1 MLRTPDLRNER
12 GVALVL
18 AVFAM
23 VVIGALV
30 AGTVLVGRLE
40 FQSSQAAL
48 HASAAQEAA
57 EAGLVERIDDWDVMV
72 FNEMGIGTG
81 SAILGG
87 TVQLGGAG
95 SNVEYS
101 DRVTRFNQ
109 SMFLVESTGRKL
121 GAGGTV
127 LAERT
132 VAGFMRLARPTLS
145 VNAAVT
151 VTDPVKFNGNAFSVT
166 GINDNPSGWD
176 DCDPTR
182 ADNLDD
188 VVGVR
193 SSTGTG
199 VGTGDLDN
207 VSGSPVPYVDN
218 DPTITSE
225 TFQNYL
231 DYTYN
236 TLAAQDNVK
245 GLPLSTPY
253 SFTPIVEPTDPTKCD
268 RDSEL
273 NMGEP
278 RRAPLAY
285 VAPCIGYF
293 PVVHG
298 TGSRTKMASNSRGQ
312 GTLLVDGDLELNGG
326 FEWNG
331 IILVRGSIKIAGT
344 GNKIWGA
351 LLAES
356 ITEDNSIGGN
366 VDITYS
372 ACAIQKAVQGASLPM
387 PLRTRSWVNVVQ

>member
-1 MLRTPDLRNER
+1 MMRTPDLRSER

-48 HASAAQEAA
+48 HAAAAQEAA
-57 EAGLVERIDDWDVMV
+57 EAGLAERIDDWDVMLY
-72 FNEMGIGTG
+72 NEMPFGAD

-87 TVQLGGAG
+87 IVEMGQSG
-95 SNVEYS
+95 SYVEYS
-101 DRVTRFNQ
+101 DRVTRFNNT
-109 SMFLVESTGRKL
+109 MFLIESTGRRL
-121 GAGGTV
+121 GAGGAV

-132 VAGFMRLARPTLS
+132 VAGFMRLARPTVS

-151 VTDPVKFNGNAFSVT
+151 VTDPIQFNGNAFTVA
-166 GINDNPSGWD
+166 GVNGNPPGWD
-176 DCDPTR
+176 DCDPVR
-182 ADNLDD
+182 GDNLDD
-188 VVGVR
+188 LVGIR

-199 VGTGDLDN
+199 VTSSDLDN

-218 DPTITSE
+218 DPSITSE
-225 TFQNYL
+225 TFQAYL
-231 DYTYN
+231 DYTYE

-245 GLPLSTPY
+245 ELPLTTPY
-253 SFTPIVEPTDPTKCD
+253 LFTPIVELTDATQCD
-268 RDSEL
+268 RDFAL

-278 RRAPLAY
+278 RRPPLLT
-285 VAPCIGYF
+285 VPPCYGYF

-298 TGSRTKMASNSRGQ
+298 TGNRTKMASNSRGQ
-312 GTLLVDGDLELNGG
+312 GTLLIDGDLELQGG

-331 IILVRGSIKIAGT
+331 IIIVRGSIQIAGT

-351 LLAES
+351 LLSES

-366 VDITYS
+366 VEITYS
-372 ACAIQKAVQGASLPM
+372 ACAIAKAVQGASLPV
-387 PLRTRSWVNVVQ
+387 PLRTRSWVSVVQ

>member
-57 EAGLVERIDDWDVMV
+57 EAGLAERIDGWDVMV
-72 FNEMGIGTG
+72 YNEMGIGTG

-87 TVQLGGAG
+87 TVELGAG
-95 SNVEYS
+95 SNVEYA
-101 DRVTRFNQ
+101 DRVTRFNNT
-109 SMFLVESTGRKL
+109 MFLIESTGRKL

-151 VTDPVKFNGNAFSVT
+151 VTDPIQFNGNAFTVA
-166 GINDNPSGWD
+166 GINDNPDGWN

-199 VGTGDLDN
+199 VSNNDLDN
-207 VSGSPVPYVDN
+207 VSGAPVPYVDN
-218 DPTITSE
+218 DPSITSQ
-225 TFQNYL
+225 TFQDYL
-231 DYTYN
+231 DYTYE

-245 GLPLSTPY
+245 ELPNSTPY
-253 SFTPIVEPTDPTKCD
+253 LFTPMVELTDVTKCD
-268 RDSEL
+268 RDFEL

-278 RRAPLAY
+278 RRPPLAY

-298 TGSRTKMASNSRGQ
+298 TASRTKMAAGSRGQ

-351 LLAES
+351 LLSES

-366 VDITYS
+366 VEITYS
-372 ACAIQKAVQGASLPM
+372 ACAIQKAVQGASLPV
-387 PLRTRSWVNVVQ
+387 PLRTRSWVSVVQ

>member
-1 MLRTPDLRNER
+1 MLRTPDLRDER
-12 GVALVL
+12 GIALVL

-48 HASAAQEAA
+48 HASTAQEAA
-57 EAGLVERIDDWDVMV
+57 EAGLAERIDGWDVMV
-72 FNEMGIGTG
+72 YNEMGFGPEN
-81 SAILGG
+81 AIFGG
-87 TVQLGGAG
+87 TVELGAG
-95 SNVEYS
+95 SNVEFS

-109 SMFLVESTGRKL
+109 TMFLIESTGRRL

-151 VTDPVKFNGNAFSVT
+151 VTDPIQFNGNAFSVA
-166 GINDNPSGWD
+166 GVNGNPPGWN

-188 VVGVR
+188 VVGIR

-199 VGTGDLDN
+199 VGSSDLDN
-207 VSGSPVPYVDN
+207 VTGSPVPYVDN
-218 DPTITSE
+218 DPTITSQ
-225 TFQNYL
+225 TFQDYL
-231 DYTYN
+231 DYTYE
-236 TLAAQDNVK
+236 TLAAQDDVK
-245 GLPLSTPY
+245 PLPNSTPY
-253 SFTPIVEPTDPTKCD
+253 MFTPMVEVTDVTKCD
-268 RDSEL
+268 RDFAL

-298 TGSRTKMASNSRGQ
+298 TASRTKMAAGSRGQ

-326 FEWNG
+326 FEWSG

-351 LLAES
+351 LLSES

-366 VDITYS
+366 VDITFS
-372 ACAIQKAVQGASLPM
+372 ACAIQKAVQGASLPV
-387 PLRTRSWVNVVQ
+387 PLRTRSWVSVMQ